1 MSGLTRRQALAAG
14 GLLLGDSAALRG
26 QQQPQLAGEPAG
38 RIPPVGEL
46 INTLEMEAMARRKL
60 DGVTFAG
67 IADSGDRAAFD
78 RITFRPRLMVNAL
91 QLDLSIDLF
100 GQRMFAPILA
110 GPASLQQRFH
120 PDAELATARGAAAA
134 KTAMIVSERSTHPL
148 ASVAAE
154 ASVMP
159 VWYQMFPD
167 ADVAGLR
174 ARIDQAAQ
182 GGCKAICLT
191 LGADPQAPAMD
202 WSAMDRLRKGLAVPF
217 LLKGIMSPAEARRAV
232 EHGIQGIIVS
242 SYRGPR
248 AAAAGLASPIEMLPA
263 IAEAVAG
270 RVPILIDGGFRR
282 GSDILKA
289 LALGARAVVVTRPLL
304 WGLAAYGAPGVQH
317 ILELLQSE
325 LGRDMAMCGRPNL
338 GVIDKTVVRL
348 HRR

>member
-1 MSGLTRRQALAAG
+1 
-14 GLLLGDSAALRG
+14 
-26 QQQPQLAGEPAG
+26 
-38 RIPPVGEL
+38 
-46 INTLEMEAMARRKL
+46 
-60 DGVTFAG
+60 
-67 IADSGDRAAFD
+67 
-78 RITFRPRLMVNAL
+78 
-91 QLDLSIDLF
+91 
-100 GQRMFAPILA
+100 
-110 GPASLQQRFH
+110 
-120 PDAELATARGAAAA
+120 
-134 KTAMIVSERSTHPL
+134 
-148 ASVAAE
+148 
-154 ASVMP
+154 MP

-191 LGADPQAPAMD
+191 LGADPQAPAMA

-217 LLKGIMSPAEARRAV
+217 LLKGIMSPAEARTAV

>member
-1 MSGLTRRQALAAG
+1 MNPITRRQALTAASLWLG
-14 GLLLGDSAALRG
+14 GGAAMHG

-46 INTLEMEAMARRKL
+46 INALEMEGMARRKL
-60 DGVTFAG
+60 DSATFAG
-67 IADSGDRAAFD
+67 IADGGDRAAFD
-78 RITFRPRLMVNAL
+78 RLTFRPRLMINTL

-100 GQRMFAPILA
+100 GQRMIAPILA
-110 GPASLQQRFH
+110 GPAFLQQRFH

-134 KTAMIVSERSTHPL
+134 KTAMIVSERCTQPL
-148 ASVAAE
+148 ERIAAE
-154 ASVMP
+154 ASGVP
-159 VWYQMFPD
+159 LWYQVFPD
-167 ADVAGLR
+167 GDAGALR
-174 ARIDQAAQ
+174 GRMDQAAQ

-191 LGADPQAPAMD
+191 LGADPQGPAID
-202 WSAMDRLRKGLAVPF
+202 WSAMDRLRKGLALPF
-217 LLKGIMSPAEARRAV
+217 LLKGIMSPAEARTAV

-242 SYRGPR
+242 SYRGPQAR
-248 AAAAGLASPIEMLPA
+248 EGLASPIEMLPS